1 MIERFI
7 NRFKKNRKT
16 NSKMGTDPEN
26 LNYPKEHLKIL
37 TDMLDGKIPPV
48 IVISHIDKDGN
59 TQTKTIEIDKDKLE
73 K

>member
-7 NRFKKNRKT
+7 NRFKKKKEIEPPNIC
-16 NSKMGTDPEN
+16 PED
-26 LNYPKEHLKIL
+26 LNYPKEHLQLL

-48 IVISHIDKDGN
+48 MVISYVDKDGN
-59 TQTKTIEIDKDKLE
+59 TQTKTIAIDKNKSE